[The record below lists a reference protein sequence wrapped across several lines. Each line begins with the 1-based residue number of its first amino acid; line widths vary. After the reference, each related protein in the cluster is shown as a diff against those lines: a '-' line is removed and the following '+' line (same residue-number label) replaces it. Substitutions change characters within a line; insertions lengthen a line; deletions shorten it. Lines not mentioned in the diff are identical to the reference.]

1 MINLTPTE
9 KAIRKGLEGFDLL
22 PLKEAQDRIRPFRV
36 EQGFVESTTPVILTA
51 PDASYKLNKSETP
64 TYSVS
69 LAQHRLAG
77 FNVCPSST
85 PACRRVCVA
94 DSGKGNL
101 SSVKRGR
108 IWRTRALRTDPVAFV
123 SLLIHE
129 VNRAVRKLNGRQV
142 ALRLNAF
149 SDVRWEIVAP
159 FLFDRWTLGHVQFY
173 DYTKIVGRSVPSNY
187 HLTMSV
193 TERMTESE
201 VTDLYTDVPV
211 AVIFG
216 TLRGQ
221 PLPKFYAGRPV
232 HDADMDDERFSDPV
246 GSISGL
252 RAKGHLLI
260 GDVKRGEVGDS
271 KFVKA

>member
-1 MINLTPTE
+1 MIKLTPTE
-9 KAIRKGLEGFDLL
+9 RAIREGLEGFTLL

-36 EQGFVESTTPVILTA
+36 AQGFVESTTPVILTA
-51 PDASYKLNKSETP
+51 PDDSYKLNK
-64 TYSVS
+64 
-69 LAQHRLAG
+69 
-77 FNVCPSST
+77 
-85 PACRRVCVA
+85 
-94 DSGKGNL
+94 

-108 IWRTRALRTDPVAFV
+108 IWRTRALRADPVAFV

-129 VNRAVRKLNGRQV
+129 VDRAVRKLDGRQLAV
-142 ALRLNAF
+142 RLNAF
-149 SDVRWEIVAP
+149 SDVRWEVVAP
-159 FLFDRWTLGHVQFY
+159 FLFDRWTLGLVQFY
-173 DYTKIVGRSVPSNY
+173 DYTKIVGRSVPANY

-216 TLRGQ
+216 TLRGRA
-221 PLPKFYAGRPV
+221 LPKFYAGRPV
-232 HDADMDDERFSDPV
+232 HDADSDDERFNDPV

>member
-9 KAIRKGLEGFDLL
+9 KAIKRGLEGFDIL

-36 EQGFVESTTPVILTA
+36 GQGFVESTTPVILTP

-94 DSGKGNL
+94 DSGKGNM

-129 VNRAVRKLNGRQV
+129 VDRAVRKLDGRQL

-159 FLFDRWTLGHVQFY
+159 FLFDRWTLGQVQFY

-201 VTDLYTDVPV
+201 VTDLYTDVPRN
-211 AVIFG
+211 ACQ
-216 TLRGQ
+216 R
-221 PLPKFYAGRPV
+221 R
-232 HDADMDDERFSDPV
+232 R
-246 GSISGL
+246 
-252 RAKGHLLI
+252 
-260 GDVKRGEVGDS
+260 
-271 KFVKA
+271 